1 MGKFRISL
9 SSIFMA
15 FLLCSEHSPEV
26 STRLGE
32 VHIMISAETGTRD
45 DMINWERDQS
55 P

>member
-32 VHIMISAETGTRD
+32 V
-45 DMINWERDQS
+45 QS
-55 P
+55 